1 MWSRREFLGL
11 SAGLAMVLGGRTA
24 AADPVKPPASR
35 VVSAVKSVLGW
46 TLCLELEAAPF
57 PVASWGYSDRRVFA
71 FIPHYL
77 KKTSLRRPPFVVH
90 VHGHN
95 TTAEAAMHTHRLRE
109 QLEASKQDAILLV
122 PQGPVMA
129 ADSSCGKL
137 EAPGGFARLVHDA
150 LRTLR
155 SPDGLRATGDVA
167 LGHEPGPVIVSAH
180 SGGYHAAAQA
190 VRHGGLEVS
199 EVYLFDALYAD
210 ADAFR
215 DWVLAAKNEPR
226 ARRHKV
232 VSYTTGGNTEANT
245 KWLMAEL
252 RKQGVACVEETVEG
266 TLSREQI
273 TLSTGVSIRS
283 QVGHTDVTSEY
294 MELRDCLFASV
305 LPRRLGTSWFEA
317 KRGARPLERRR

>member
-1 MWSRREFLGL
+1 MWSRRDFLSL
-11 SAGLAMVLGGRTA
+11 SAGLAVALGSKGALAEAPRSG
-24 AADPVKPPASR
+24 SR
-35 VVSAVKSVLGW
+35 VVSAARSVLGW
-46 TLCLELEAAPF
+46 TLCLELDAAPF
-57 PVASWGYSDRRVFA
+57 PSGGAGYADRRVFA
-71 FIPHYL
+71 FLPHYL
-77 KKTSLRRPPFVVH
+77 KKVSLRRPPFVVH
-90 VHGHN
+90 FHGHS
-95 TTAEAAMHTHRLRE
+95 TTAEAALQTHRLRE

-122 PQGPVMA
+122 PQGPVNA

-137 EAPGGFARLVHDA
+137 EAPGGFARLVEDA

-190 VRHGGLEVS
+190 VKHGGVEIS
-199 EVYLFDALYAD
+199 EVYLFDALYAE
-210 ADAFR
+210 ADVFR
-215 DWVLAAKNEPR
+215 DWVLRGAGQPR

-245 KWLMAEL
+245 RWLMGEL
-252 RKQGVACVEETVEG
+252 RKQNVACVEETVEG

-273 TLSTGVSIRS
+273 TLASAVSIRS

-317 KRGARPLERRR
+317 KRGSRPLERRR